1 MTKLEDN
8 INKCKEYINRCYS
21 PYSKFNV
28 VSMLV
33 FKDKEYI
40 GVNVENCSYSLTI
53 CAEQNCIS
61 TAITNGENL
70 KDALYLI
77 VLTNTADE
85 ITPCGACRQV
95 IAEFSNPELDVHTI
109 GNNNKINTYKVKDLI
124 PYTFSK

>member
-77 VLTNTADE
+77 VLTNTADK

-109 GNNNKINTYKVKDLI
+109 GNNNKIKTHKVKDLI

>member
-33 FKDKEYI
+33 FKDKEYM

-53 CAEQNCIS
+53 CAEQNSIS

>member
-40 GVNVENCSYSLTI
+40 GVNIENCSYSLTI

-77 VLTNTADE
+77 VLTNTADD

-95 IAEFSNPELDVHTI
+95 IAEFSNPELDVYTI